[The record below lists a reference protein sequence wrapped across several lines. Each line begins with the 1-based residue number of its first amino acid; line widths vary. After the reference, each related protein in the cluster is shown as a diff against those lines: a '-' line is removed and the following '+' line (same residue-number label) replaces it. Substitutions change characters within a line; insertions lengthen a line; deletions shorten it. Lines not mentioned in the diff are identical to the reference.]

1 MLSVCRTILTARA
14 ARMGLR
20 MRTQA
25 KSVETEVG
33 EGRTAVEA
41 QQQESKL
48 ASKLVDTRWRE
59 ALEISIDLRYAQAR
73 LTRPKYYRL

>member
-1 MLSVCRTILTARA
+1 
-14 ARMGLR
+14 MGPR

-33 EGRTAVEA
+33 GEGRKSAVEA

-48 ASKLVDTRWRE
+48 ASKLVDTRWRRE
-59 ALEISIDLRYAQAR
+59 ALEISIGLRYAQAR
-73 LTRPKYYRL
+73 PTKYQFGPYLDF

>member
-1 MLSVCRTILTARA
+1 MTARA
-14 ARMGLR
+14 ARMGPR

-33 EGRTAVEA
+33 EGRKTAVDA

-48 ASKLVDTRWRE
+48 AGKLVDTRWRE
-59 ALEISIDLRYAQAR
+59 ALEINTGLRYAQAR
-73 LTRPKYYRL
+73 TK